1 MKFQK
6 KMIILTTAAVAT
18 FGLIA
23 CGAAVADS
31 KKDDGAVKPMAMK
44 STPAKAGMK
53 GGCSHGA
60 KGGKMGGCDHG
71 AKGGK
76 MGGCSH
82 GAKGGMMHG
91 RMGMKPMAKPIKIQV
106 DDVTIIILVNRDG
119 SAKVAKMGGCD
130 HGAKGGKMGGCEQAA
145 KMDCCD
151 IDKKAVP
158 AAAPKAESSRK

>member
-44 STPAKAGMK
+44 STPAQAGMK

-60 KGGKMGGCDHG
+60 KGGKMGGCDHAG
-71 AKGGK
+71 
-76 MGGCSH
+76 
-82 GAKGGMMHG
+82 
-91 RMGMKPMAKPIKIQV
+91 
-106 DDVTIIILVNRDG
+106 
-119 SAKVAKMGGCD
+119 
-130 HGAKGGKMGGCEQAA
+130 KGGKMGGCEQAA

-158 AAAPKAESSRK
+158 AAAPKAESSKK